1 MKRALISSLPSCI
14 GAEVKIQGFVQTIR
28 DQKRMQFLHLR
39 DRSGIVQLLHTK
51 GKEGDALAETISTIT
66 PESAVTVIGI
76 VLQNPQSKTDGIE
89 VQIESVIIEGGAAVP
104 LPITRES
111 TQELQLDYRWLS
123 LRTTEQLL
131 IFRVQTALEEGM
143 RDYWRREG
151 FMEIHSP
158 KLMGAPS
165 ETGAELFKLEYFGRT
180 ATLAQSPQFYKQ
192 MAMAAGFE
200 RVFEIGPVFRANN
213 SNTRRHDTEFTSVD
227 MEIGWIDSHHDVM
240 EVEEVWLRDVLQV
253 VAIQYG
259 EQIER
264 VFNVKVVV
272 PELPFPRITFE
283 EAHQMLAVV
292 GHPLPPEDDF
302 DPEGERLLGELVQK
316 RFGHEFVFVIDWP
329 IGVRPFYHMR
339 HADRPNVTKSFDLL
353 WKGLEITSGAQREH
367 RPEILEQQIKEKGY
381 DLEPLRDYVNFFR
394 YGCPPHGGM
403 GVGLTRL
410 LMILLN
416 QESVRDVTYLYRGP
430 RRLTP

>member
-1 MKRALISSLPSCI
+1 MQRTLIHSLPSCV
-14 GAEVKIQGFVQTIR
+14 GARVKIQGFVQTVR
-28 DQKRMQFLHLR
+28 NQKRMQFIHLR
-39 DRSGIVQLLHTK
+39 DRSGIVQLLHAK
-51 GKEGDALAETISTIT
+51 GPELDMLAETISTVT
-66 PESAVTVIGI
+66 PESAVTVVGI
-76 VLQNPQSKTDGIE
+76 VLHNPQSKTESIE
-89 VQIESVIIEGGAAVP
+89 VQVESVVIEGRAAVP
-104 LPITRES
+104 LPITKES

-131 IFRVQTALEEGM
+131 IFRIQTALEEGM
-143 RDYWRREG
+143 RDYWRRER

-165 ETGAELFKLEYFGRT
+165 ESGAELFKLEYFGRT

-192 MAMAAGFE
+192 MAMAAGFD

-227 MEIGWIDSHHDVM
+227 MEISWVDSHHEVM
-240 EVEEVWLRDVLQV
+240 DIEQAWLRDALQA
-253 VAIQYG
+253 VATQYS
-259 EQIER
+259 EEIER
-264 VFNVKVVV
+264 VFKVKIVV

-283 EAHQMLAVV
+283 EAHRMLTEA
-292 GHPLPPEDDF
+292 GHPLPPDDDF
-302 DPEGERLLGELVQK
+302 DPEGERLLGDLVQK
-316 RFGHEFVFVIDWP
+316 QFGHEFVFVTDWP
-329 IGVRPFYHMR
+329 INVRPFYHMR
-339 HADRPNVTKSFDLL
+339 HANRPKATKSFDLL

-367 RPEILEQQIKEKGY
+367 RPEILEQQIKEKGH
-381 DLEPLRDYVNFFR
+381 DIEPLRDYVNFFR

-416 QESVRDVTYLYRGP
+416 QDSVRDVTFLYRGP